1 MRTALGRY
9 SWSAGVSAVPGGAA
23 TPTPARR
30 VPTPPARR
38 SDKGARR
45 TRPPLTAQVVGPLV
59 QHPLHGARGPS
70 ARAAPRPPSVARRP
84 SHRPRPLAARSPGSR
99 GISRR
104 CRAAPSRRPVP
115 ARGRPAGLTSSA
127 SAREGAT
134 RPLRLGQ
141 EAKALGGPEGRLE
154 PSQSRRRGAGRRQRH
169 RALSPRPA
177 GPGARSR
184 MPSAALTRRFPKS
197 TPGFGGDGG
206 GGAGRAAEALG
217 EIESWAASWGVSLQR
232 GGGKLLRRVWTHSG
246 LLMRPWWGRVP
257 PPDVWGSTWPL
268 RVSPGFRSSIDFKAV

>member
-1 MRTALGRY
+1 MAPAAPRRAPRRGRPP
-9 SWSAGVSAVPGGAA
+9 SLAG
-23 TPTPARR
+23 
-30 VPTPPARR
+30 
-38 SDKGARR
+38 
-45 TRPPLTAQVVGPLV
+45 PLTAPGPW
-59 QHPLHGARGPS
+59 R
-70 ARAAPRPPSVARRP
+70 RAAP
-84 SHRPRPLAARSPGSR
+84 AAGASPGAAEPPPR
-99 GISRR
+99 GV
-104 CRAAPSRRPVP
+104 PSRRGA
-115 ARGRPAGLTSSA
+115 ARRGSHRRPGGGVTAAA

-246 LLMRPWWGRVP
+246 LLMRLWWGRVP